1 MTRSFRAIRIRP
13 TRLPLLT
20 SFVIA
25 ALAFSTAAF
34 ADGDAS
40 TVLRR
45 TLDAVDA
52 LSGNNVPNDVSVE
65 NSDASND
72 SASQPAPQA
81 SEPDEPTIET
91 PLHHFYCVEYARLR
105 SGLEIFG
112 DAKTWWQRAGNL
124 YAKFTQP
131 ASEAV
136 MVFAG
141 SARIARGHVAVVT
154 RIVSPREIRV
164 DQANWRN
171 HGEIDHNTPVLDVS
185 RQNDWSK
192 VRVWDMGSNQFG
204 IRIYAIKGFI
214 GRGVTQSL
222 GAYTNGLGL

>member
-13 TRLPLLT
+13 THLTLLT
-20 SFVIA
+20 GLVFG
-25 ALAFSTAAF
+25 ALTLTADAAF
-34 ADGDAS
+34 AESTASQQTTATVGDA
-40 TVLRR
+40 
-45 TLDAVDA
+45 
-52 LSGNNVPNDVSVE
+52 VS
-65 NSDASND
+65 NDASAALRGSD
-72 SASQPAPQA
+72 DVASLTAPQA
-81 SEPDEPTIET
+81 SAPDVPTVET

-112 DAKTWWQRAGNL
+112 DARTWWQHAENI
-124 YAKFTQP
+124 YARFAQP
-131 ASEAV
+131 ANEAV

-171 HGEIDHNTPVLDVS
+171 RGEIDHNTPVLDVS
-185 RQNDWSK
+185 LQNDWSR

-204 IRIYAIKGFI
+204 SRVYAIKGFI
-214 GRGVTQSL
+214 GRSTGQSL
-222 GAYTNGLGL
+222 GM

>member
-13 TRLPLLT
+13 NFAVLLT
-20 SFVIA
+20 SFVLG
-25 ALAFSTAAF
+25 ALTMSAGAAF

-40 TVLRR
+40 TPSQQ
-45 TLDAVDA
+45 TAAVAD
-52 LSGNNVPNDVSVE
+52 GIGNDVVSLI
-65 NSDASND
+65 
-72 SASQPAPQA
+72 APQA
-81 SEPDEPTIET
+81 SDPDVPTIET

-112 DAKTWWQRAGNL
+112 DAKTWWARAGNL

-131 ASEAV
+131 AIQTV
-136 MVFAG
+136 MVFSG

-171 HGEIDHNTPVLDVS
+171 RGEIDHNTPVLDVS
-185 RQNDWSK
+185 PQNDWSR
-192 VRVWDMGSNQFG
+192 VRVWNIDTNQFG
-204 IRIYAIKGFI
+204 ARTYAIKGFI
-214 GRGVTQSL
+214 GRSVSQATGS
-222 GAYTNGLGL
+222 